1 MQRLKAAIWHYAKQ
15 IVEEE
20 SETLQT
26 TATPQFV
33 SALADLV
40 YAQARTIPRQ
50 ERRRL
55 ISESVALDLE
65 SFALHAKRSVVNVED
80 VKVSTDPKSHFC

>member
-20 SETLQT
+20 SEPLQA
-26 TATPQFV
+26 TATPQFI

-40 YAQARTIPRQ
+40 YAQAGINPRQ
-50 ERRRL
+50 EQRRL
-55 ISESVALDLE
+55 IPESVALDLE
-65 SFALHAKRSVVNVED
+65 SFALHAKRSVVNAED
-80 VKVSTDPKSHFC
+80 VKVSKGP